1 MAFISSMLFVS
12 CIVDDEDEYLD
23 GLSNTPYTIG
33 FQTKVAVESYFSDT
47 GAIEKS
53 YPVVIIGGKDG
64 SNPTSDIAIEYVVNT
79 TLSTAVEGQEFDFTD
94 NSGTLIIP
102 AGSDFANF
110 NLLVNTG
117 GLDPD
122 APTKLVLDLNGAN
135 SSNEKAVVADSR
147 KRIEITFVGCKAT
160 LAKPDEPATYLLEM
174 TSARGNV
181 TREEK
186 IFYTGPNQFR
196 TSSVGHWDSLPGC
209 FCFPFEVVCG
219 EVFVPDGILSDYYS
233 NEVKGIN
240 PDGPDGFV
248 NPETL
253 DITVT
258 YTVVLGGSPVIYTAK
273 YTRID

>member
-23 GLSNTPYTIG
+23 ALSSTPYTIG
-33 FQTKVAVESYFSDT
+33 FQSKVAVESYFSDT
-47 GAIEKS
+47 GAIAKS

-64 SNPTSDIAIEYVVNT
+64 SDPTSDIAIEYTVNT
-79 TLSTAVEGQEFDFTD
+79 VLSTAVEGQEFDFTD
-94 NSGTLIIP
+94 NSGTLVIP
-102 AGSDFANF
+102 AGSNFANF
-110 NLLVNTG
+110 NILVNTG

-122 APTKLVLDLNGAN
+122 APTKLVLDLGSAT

-147 KRIEITFVGCKAT
+147 KRIEITFVGCKSNV
-160 LAKPDEPATYLLEM
+160 AKPNEASTYLVEM

-181 TREEK
+181 TREEQV
-186 IFYTGPNQFR
+186 FYTGPNQFR
-196 TSSVGHWDSLPGC
+196 TSSVGHWGSLPGC

-219 EVFVPDGILSDYYS
+219 EVFVPDHNLSDYYS

-248 NPETL
+248 DPETL
-253 DITVT
+253 DFTVT
-258 YTVVLGGSPVIYTAK
+258 YTIVLSGSPVIYTAK
-273 YTRID
+273 YTRLD